1 MEVKLSITQARELLF
16 NYIKQKG
23 LSFENVLYDLI
34 DYIQDYEL
42 DDFITK
48 LLKENSNV

>member
-1 MEVKLSITQARELLF
+1 MEVKFSMNQARELLF
-16 NYIKQKG
+16 NYIKQKC
-23 LSFENVLYDLI
+23 LSFEDVLYDLI
-34 DYIQDYEL
+34 GYIQDYEL